1 MKIKM
6 KEQKGSTFLILL
18 TAIAVIA
25 SVTTVVGIFLIHPQN
40 KNQTGQT
47 ICDVM
52 YNGNHELLCKDYI
65 IAYNGDVGYL
75 RIDEWWDASPTN
87 HTHHTNEIDI
97 YGSYSIET
105 LNNSIINLPK

>member
-1 MKIKM
+1 M
-6 KEQKGSTFLILL
+6 KEQKGSTLLISL
-18 TAIAVIA
+18 TVIAVITI
-25 SVTTVVGIFLIHPQN
+25 VTTVVGLFLIHLQN

-75 RIDEWWDASPTN
+75 RIDEWWDVQGFVR
-87 HTHHTNEIDI
+87 HTNEIDI

-105 LNNSIINLPK
+105 LNNSTINLSK

>member
-1 MKIKM
+1 M
-6 KEQKGSTFLILL
+6 KEQKGNTLFILL
-18 TAIAVIA
+18 TAIGVIA
-25 SVTTVVGIFLIHPQN
+25 IIAIVVGLFLIHPQN

-65 IAYNGDVGYL
+65 IAYINGDVGYL
-75 RIDEWWDASPTN
+75 RIDEWWDVQGFVR
-87 HTHHTNEIDI
+87 HTNEIDI

-105 LNNSIINLPK
+105 LNNSMINLSK